1 VALKPAGAACVA
13 ALFLLTLPVT
23 RSVAQSAAR
32 DQLEAAARSGQAQS
46 AYELG
51 LDYDLGS
58 NGPED
63 TSAALRWYRRAADA
77 GLPAAEFNVAV
88 MFDAGRGTDR
98 DPAAAALWY
107 ARAAAHGH
115 DRAAYD
121 LGQLYAAGDGT
132 PRNPAAAAAWFGN
145 AAALPAAARKLAALK
160 AAADPTS
167 GAVRNVALV
176 APTPANPAD
185 GGTLIRRDEPAQAE
199 LVWIAPAQPAP
210 VRFFVEMVALGHG
223 PTHRLF
229 AGFTDVTAV
238 LAWLEDGVGSYAWRV
253 SAVDASGGR
262 YAASSW
268 ARFVTG
274 PAPTGG

>member
-1 VALKPAGAACVA
+1 VELRHAGAACCA
-13 ALFLLTLPVT
+13 ALLLLAISAT
-23 RSVAQSAAR
+23 RSGAQPTR
-32 DQLEAAARSGQAQS
+32 DQLEASARSGRAQA

-58 NGPED
+58 SGPED
-63 TSAALRWYRRAADA
+63 ASTALRWYRRAAEA

-88 MFDAGRGTDR
+88 MLDAGRGTDR
-98 DPAAAALWY
+98 DPVAAALWY

-160 AAADPTS
+160 AAADP
-167 GAVRNVALV
+167 APAAARDAALV
-176 APTPANPAD
+176 APTPTNPAD
-185 GGTLIRRDEPAQAE
+185 GGTSIRREEPGQVE
-199 LVWIAPAQPAP
+199 LVWTAPAQPAP

-223 PTHRLF
+223 PARRLF
-229 AGFTDVTAV
+229 AGFTEVTAV
-238 LAWLEDGVGSYAWRV
+238 LAWLEDGVGSFAWRV
-253 SAVDASGGR
+253 YAVDASGGR

-268 ARFVTG
+268 ARFVTA